1 MEFCLNCENLLSLQI
16 TDGELREV
24 CKVCEFSRKYD
35 LDKKPC
41 IFEKKF
47 NQNSFLSEKYTNNP
61 FICLD
66 KSLPRISS
74 MQCKNPKCITNQS
87 EDSFQWFIIRDIPID
102 LYEPIIE
109 RLQSFATETQDS
121 LAIRIEKKVT
131 YEQILLQINKSDID
145 EDTLTESMLELE
157 EAIRTY
163 LETVKELPKET
174 KQLWKIE
181 RYEKP
186 DNEVV
191 FIKYDHVNM
200 KYVYICC
207 HCNYSW
213 EN

>member
-16 TDGELREV
+16 KEGKLLEF

-35 LDKKPC
+35 LDKRPC

-87 EDSFQWFIIRDIPID
+87 DKNFQWLIIRDIPID
-102 LYEPIIE
+102 LYEPIVE
-109 RLQSFATETQDS
+109 SVHSFVEDRKLS
-121 LAIRIEKKVT
+121 LPIRVEKKVT

-145 EDTLTESMLELE
+145 EDILTESMLELE

-163 LETVKELPKET
+163 LETVRKQPIEPI
-174 KQLWKIE
+174 QLWKIE
-181 RYEKP
+181 RYKKP
-186 DNEVV
+186 ENEVV

-207 HCNYSW
+207 HCNHSW